1 MLKNI
6 VEYIVTALV
15 EKPESVSIT
24 LNQRDGNQVMTIQVS
39 DQDKGKVIGK
49 DGKTIRAIR
58 NLIEAVKKD
67 KQFIEIDVQ
76 K

>member
-1 MLKNI
+1 MLKSI
-6 VEYIVTALV
+6 IEYIVTSLV
-15 EKPESVSIT
+15 EKPESVAIVQSEG
-24 LNQRDGNQVMTIQVS
+24 DGRQIFTIQVA

-58 NLIEAVKKD
+58 NLVDAVKKD